1 MANFPT
7 VWQPSD
13 RSITCSAPVSGTGT
27 VRILWSAGLLSL
39 AEAILIAQLSPILM
53 AIGAVFILS
62 ERLTFWRIGV
72 VLIGFA
78 GVLVL
83 VWPERGG
90 ANSGSTR
97 LFGIGLALVSAV
109 LSALALI
116 IVRSLNRIES
126 PGAIAVYFVIASIVG
141 ALLSL
146 PWRWVVPD
154 MNTTVLLIFEL
165 PLTTAFLL
173 AAPLIL
179 AGAAFAATEKKEQ
192 S

>member
-1 MANFPT
+1 
-7 VWQPSD
+7 
-13 RSITCSAPVSGTGT
+13 
-27 VRILWSAGLLSL
+27 
-39 AEAILIAQLSPILM
+39 M

-165 PLTTAFLL
+165 PVTCLL
-173 AAPLIL
+173 YTSPSPRDRTRSRMPSSA
-179 AGAAFAATEKKEQ
+179 
-192 S
+192 

>member
-154 MNTTVLLIFEL
+154 MNTSVLRIFEL